1 MLLVVRWWNAQL
13 LPMAVDIVGYI
24 CACPLSCFSL
34 QYTVA
39 AGAQLALPLR
49 LAAGQSPAESAVL
62 LQLALPSVSPFY
74 TTCPQDAPVVAD
86 ITQQH
91 LRLQTKND
99 AMDSIQGTSSSRTPQ
114 PTQVLG
120 AGDAVML
127 LIQGLATGAYR
138 LIVPALWL
146 QSDSAAAAQGW
157 RDEGVLKE
165 IHIVVLPLISTA
177 AAAAAPAPPCKDPAA
192 EAVNT
197 IAERKLL
204 WAAGSSQSPP
214 SALLLPPSL
223 PEQLSITSCC
233 FSTSEGLRVKVAGS
247 GEQLSAVQVVAV
259 FSRFL
264 PDESVAAAV
273 KMRMA
278 FEQPSIA
285 LLHHMSCGQLSRYVW
300 C

>member
-1 MLLVVRWWNAQL
+1 
-13 LPMAVDIVGYI
+13 MAVDIVGYM
-24 CACPLSCFSL
+24 CTCPSSCFSV
-34 QYTVA
+34 QYTMA
-39 AGAQLALPLR
+39 AGTQLALPLR

-62 LQLALPSVSPFY
+62 LQLALPSVAPFY

-91 LRLQTKND
+91 LRLQIKND
-99 AMDSIQGTSSSRTPQ
+99 AMDSIQGTSSSRTAQ

-120 AGDAVML
+120 AGVAVML

-146 QSDSAAAAQGW
+146 QSNSAAAAQGR

-165 IHIVVLPLISTA
+165 IHIMVLPLISTA
-177 AAAAAPAPPCKDPAA
+177 TAAAAAAAPTPPCKDAAA

-214 SALLLPPSL
+214 SALLLPLSL

-233 FSTSEGLRVKVAGS
+233 FSMSEGLRVKVTGS

-273 KMRMA
+273 KMRMV
-278 FEQPSIA
+278 FERPSNA